1 MELVPAVPAS
11 AAAPSSDYLFRIRT
25 VKAAPFRTLTEAIKD
40 ILTEANLEIDR
51 TGIKIMALDGTHTI
65 MVHLRLRADRFD
77 EFFCPAKHV
86 LGVNMINFFKLVKM
100 MSNNESLVL
109 YMKKSD
115 TTRLG
120 IEILN
125 ADKQMVT
132 NFQLNLIELDINPIA
147 IPAEDLNVI
156 TMPSSDF
163 QKIIRDMHTLGETV
177 EIQSA
182 STELVF
188 RCKGDF
194 AEQETVFNIGSNGL
208 TYTHAAADDIIQG
221 NFLLKHLVLFT
232 KCTSLCSEVNLYMKN
247 DYPLICEYSVAGLG
261 EIKLALAP
269 ALTKP
274 EDV

>member
-1 MELVPAVPAS
+1 METTAAAAS
-11 AAAPSSDYLFRIRT
+11 AAASEYVFRLRT

-40 ILTEANLEIDR
+40 ILTDANLEIDS
-51 TGIKIMALDGTHTI
+51 TGLKISALDGTHTI

-77 EFFCPAKHV
+77 EFYCPAKQV

-100 MSNNESLVL
+100 MSNNESIVL

-132 NFQLNLIELDINPIA
+132 NFQLNLIDLDINSIH
-147 IPAEDLNVI
+147 IPAVEFPSII
-156 TMPSSDF
+156 TMPSTDF

-177 EIQSA
+177 EILSA
-182 STELVF
+182 SSELVF

-194 AEQETVFNIGSNGL
+194 AEQETVFTFGSTGMSQAR
-208 TYTHAAADDIIQG
+208 AAGEIVQG

-232 KCTSLCSEVNLYMKN
+232 RCTSLCSEVILHLKN
-247 DYPLICEYSVAGLG
+247 EFPLICEYSVAGLG
-261 EIKLALAP
+261 EIRLALSQVLA
-269 ALTKP
+269 KSS
-274 EDV
+274 DM

>member
-1 MELVPAVPAS
+1 MELVPATLP
-11 AAAPSSDYLFRIRT
+11 PSSEYLFRIRT

-194 AEQETVFNIGSNGL
+194 AEQETIFNIGSNGL

-274 EDV
+274 DDV